1 MSLPSRRYDLLAELR
16 LEAVDTTQ
24 DPDGVRGPS
33 PDVAAQMTAATR
45 QVAYERG
52 LQAGAAARDTGR
64 SGRLGPERGLTA
76 AASVFETFGY
86 EPLRVGPRHVVLHNC
101 PFRRL
106 ADRSRD
112 TACRI
117 NHAFCGGVI
126 AALPAPGVS
135 AQLAPTDGPCC
146 VQLRG

>member
-24 DPDGVRGPS
+24 DSEGVRGPS

-86 EPLRVGPRHVVLHNC
+86 EPLRVGPRHAC
-101 PFRRL
+101 CTT
-106 ADRSRD
+106 ARSAGWP
-112 TACRI
+112 T
-117 NHAFCGGVI
+117 
-126 AALPAPGVS
+126 APGTRCAELTMRS
-135 AQLAPTDGPCC
+135 AAA
-146 VQLRG
+146 